1 VARGPSSTP
10 TLADVAERA
19 GVSLATASRVIN
31 GNPHPVTDQ
40 LKARVREAARELNF
54 LPNAHAQA
62 LSRPAKF
69 RTVGVI
75 LHDVKD
81 PYFAEICGGILK
93 EAGDA
98 RELVMLCNSYRDPA
112 KELEYV
118 ELLRGQRVAA
128 IIMAGG
134 GLDDLDYSRRLAE
147 QITPFLTAG
156 GRVAFIGRHHVPGD
170 AVLPDNV
177 GGAARLAGA
186 VLDLGHE
193 TIGVIA
199 GPPLL
204 TTTRDRISGLAGAM
218 RERGLELD
226 ESRLVYSD
234 FTRDGGKAAAARL
247 LDASPD
253 ITALVALNDPMAIG
267 ALALLAERG
276 IAVPDQ
282 ISVAGFDDIPI
293 SRDVSPALTTVRV
306 PMAELGAR
314 ALALTL
320 GEEHTGLRVEHM
332 ACELVVR
339 ASTAPPPAKA

>member
-1 VARGPSSTP
+1 VARVASSAP
-10 TLADVAERA
+10 TLADVAKRA

-31 GNPHPVTDQ
+31 GNPHPVTDH
-40 LKARVREAARELNF
+40 LKERVRLAARELNF

-62 LSRPAKF
+62 LSRPAAF

-81 PYFAEICGGILK
+81 PYFTEIAGGILK
-93 EAGDA
+93 QAAEA

-134 GLDDLDYSRRLAE
+134 GLDDLDYSRKLAD

-170 AVLPDNV
+170 AVLPDNA
-177 GGAARLAGA
+177 GGGGQLARAL
-186 VLDLGHE
+186 LDLGH
-193 TIGVIA
+193 TNIGVIG

-204 TTTRDRISGLAGAM
+204 TTTRDRISGLVGAM
-218 RERGLELD
+218 RERGVELD
-226 ESRLVYSD
+226 DSHLVYSD
-234 FTRDGGKAAAARL
+234 FTRDGGGAAAARL
-247 LDASPD
+247 LDADPG
-253 ITALVALNDPMAIG
+253 ITALAALNDPMAIG
-267 ALALLAERG
+267 ALALLTERG
-276 IAVPDQ
+276 IAVPDRV
-282 ISVAGFDDIPI
+282 SVAGFDDIPI
-293 SRDVSPALTTVRV
+293 SRDVTPALTTVRV

-320 GEEHTGLRVEHM
+320 GSEHTDLRVERV

-339 ASTAPPPAKA
+339 ASTAAPPATG

>member
-1 VARGPSSTP
+1 LARVTTSAP
-10 TLADVAERA
+10 TLADVAKRA

-40 LKARVREAARELNF
+40 LKQRVRQAARELNF

-62 LSRPAKF
+62 LSRPATF

-75 LHDVKD
+75 LHSIDD
-81 PYFAEICGGILK
+81 PYFTEIAGGILK
-93 EAGDA
+93 EAGRA
-98 RELVMLCNSYRDPA
+98 RELVMLCNSYRDPEV
-112 KELEYV
+112 ELEYV

-128 IIMAGG
+128 IVMAGG

-147 QITPFLTAG
+147 QITPFLSAG

-177 GGAARLAGA
+177 GGAGQLMRAL
-186 VLDLGHE
+186 LDLGHAKL
-193 TIGVIA
+193 GVIA

-204 TTTRDRISGLAGAM
+204 TTTRDRISGLTAAL

-226 ESRLVYSD
+226 DRHLVYSD
-234 FTRDGGKAAAARL
+234 FTRDGGHAAAAQL
-247 LDASPD
+247 LDADPR

-267 ALALLAERG
+267 AIALLRERG

-282 ISVAGFDDIPI
+282 VSVAGFDDIAI
-293 SRDVSPALTTVRV
+293 SRDVIPALTTVRV

-320 GEEHTGLRVEHM
+320 GEEHTDLRVEHLP
-332 ACELVVR
+332 CELVVR
-339 ASTAPPPAKA
+339 ASTAAAPPAR